1 MAEEGLLGTTW
12 GFTKG
17 FVGGVYTIGEA
28 VVVGAGQVVVSSY
41 DLATNPQ
48 AREEFW
54 NATVEMTN
62 SAGDYVEDVYNDPV
76 GELRDIR
83 DGVVDAYDE
92 FDKARIEAGKQGES
106 GEFWGKMLGE
116 KILDFNPAGKLA
128 KLGRLGI
135 VGDDAGSATKQ
146 AKKVEDDSA
155 TLEDKPVSSVDD
167 CSGKNKNPFE
177 KGKKI
182 GEGGFGTVY
191 EIADQPN
198 LVMKEATASS
208 GKANAQLVKEANDL
222 KLLTD
227 KGYPTVFKEF
237 VQWTDADGVVR
248 QAIIMEKVDG
258 VLSKEILQTGKFEG
272 ITPSPSSLNLVNKK
286 TIQELRQFRDKAASD
301 NLVIEDLQFMLDKS
315 GSIHLIDPATVKDLS
330 GLKSKQ
336 SKPQSKAYL
345 KRIDRM
351 IKDFE
356 KNLP

>member
-1 MAEEGLLGTTW
+1 MEQGSNQS
-12 GFTKG
+12 
-17 FVGGVYTIGEA
+17 
-28 VVVGAGQVVVSSY
+28 GQ
-41 DLATNPQ
+41 
-48 AREEFW
+48 
-54 NATVEMTN
+54 
-62 SAGDYVEDVYNDPV
+62 
-76 GELRDIR
+76 
-83 DGVVDAYDE
+83 
-92 FDKARIEAGKQGES
+92 
-106 GEFWGKMLGE
+106 
-116 KILDFNPAGKLA
+116 KIPK
-128 KLGRLGI
+128 
-135 VGDDAGSATKQ
+135 
-146 AKKVEDDSA
+146 
-155 TLEDKPVSSVDD
+155 
-167 CSGKNKNPFE
+167 

-198 LVMKEATASS
+198 LVMKVATASN
-208 GKANAQLVKEANDL
+208 GKANVQLVKEADNL

-237 VQWTDADGVVR
+237 VEWTDADGVAR

-272 ITPSPSSLNLVNKK
+272 KSSSTSSLNVVNQK
-286 TIQELRQFRDKAASD
+286 TIQELRQFRDQAASD

-315 GSIHLIDPATVKDLS
+315 GSINLIDPATVKDLS

-336 SKPQSKAYL
+336 SKPQIKAYL